1 MMLAGA
7 EIEDG
12 GSVSYKEDSGNVA
25 MSLPRAKAQEKS
37 SPDQH
42 IKPRREPVD
51 IHFSN
56 ITCTVS
62 LGFNKG
68 HKQILHG
75 VHGRLR
81 PRQLIA
87 IMGPSGAGKS
97 TLLDVLSGYRIS
109 GVGGAVFINGRGRIM
124 KNFKKMSCY
133 IQQDDRLQ
141 GLLTVGENMTLAADL
156 KLPTSKDK
164 YEKGEI
170 IEEILTNLGLYEHI
184 NTRGAQ
190 LSGGQ
195 RKRLSIALEL
205 ISNPLIMFLDE
216 PTTGLDS
223 SSCSQVVELCR
234 TLAHQ
239 GRTIVC
245 TVHQPSASLFAMFD
259 HVYILA
265 AGQCLYQGTTKNLV
279 PYLEQAGVPCPI
291 YHNPADYVIE
301 LACGEYG
308 EDKIQVLTS
317 KAENGRSLDWFEDPQ
332 AIPSMEALRKQYPLS
347 VLREQDAGPS
357 VEETPQSNQR
367 SVLIKRGFLKAKR
380 DSTMTHLR
388 LIVNVVVGIMLGMLF
403 IDAGNEGSRVLEN
416 YNLLFA
422 ILMHH
427 MMSPMML
434 TILTFPS
441 EMSILSKEHFNRWY
455 SLGSYYISITIVDL
469 PISIVSC
476 AVFSVIVYTM
486 SSQPLEIVRFSMFFA
501 ISLYTVL
508 VAQSFGLMIGA
519 AFNVVP
525 LEVVRFSIFFAISL
539 YTVLVAQSFGLMIG
553 AAFNVV
559 NGTFLGPTLSVPM
572 MMFAGFG
579 VTLRDLPPYL
589 YWGSYISYLRYG
601 LEGFIGAIYGLK
613 RPQLECNQAP
623 YCHYKHPRQFL
634 SEVSMSPDMFWWDV
648 LALTVFVLVLRVA
661 AFLLLKW
668 KLNAVR

>member
-7 EIEDG
+7 QIVDEQ
-12 GSVSYKEDSGNVA
+12 SVAYRPDMSGTVRPSASPSQAPTPASPLGTQGLRQTVA
-25 MSLPRAKAQEKS
+25 KIPNR
-37 SPDQH
+37 D
-42 IKPRREPVD
+42 PVD

-62 LGFNKG
+62 LGINKG
-68 HKQILHG
+68 QKQILHG

-109 GVGGAVFINGRGRIM
+109 GVGGAVFINGRGRVL
-124 KNFKKMSCY
+124 KKFKRMSCY

-141 GLLTVGENMTLAADL
+141 GLLTVGENMMLAADL
-156 KLPTSKDK
+156 KLPTKLDK
-164 YEKGEI
+164 YEKGEV
-170 IEEILTNLGLYEHI
+170 IEDILTNLGLYEHM
-184 NTRGAQ
+184 NTSAAQ

-223 SSCSQVVELCR
+223 SSCSNVVELCR
-234 TLAHQ
+234 SLAHQ

-245 TVHQPSASLFAMFD
+245 TVHQPSASLFALFD
-259 HVYILA
+259 HVYVLA
-265 AGQCLYQGTTKNLV
+265 AGSCLYQGTTANLV
-279 PYLEQAGVPCPI
+279 PYLHQAGLPCPM
-291 YHNPADYVIE
+291 YHNPADYIIE

-308 EDKIQVLTS
+308 EDKIEYLTN
-317 KAENGRSLDWFEDPQ
+317 KAENGRDLSWFEEPEG
-332 AIPSMEALRKQYPLS
+332 IPSMEALRKQYPLS
-347 VLREQDAGPS
+347 VLKEQDSGPAA
-357 VEETPQSNQR
+357 EETSQSNQT
-367 SVLIKRGFLKAKR
+367 SVLIKRGFMKAKR

-388 LIVNVVVGIMLGMLF
+388 LVVNVVVGIMLGSLF
-403 IDAGNEGSRVLEN
+403 IKAGNEGSRVIEN

-441 EMSILSKEHFNRWY
+441 EMSILIKEHFNRWY
-455 SLGSYYISITIVDL
+455 SLGSYYISITLVDL

-476 AVFSVIVYTM
+476 LVFSIIVYTM
-486 SSQPLEIVRFSMFFA
+486 SSQPLDVVRFLMFFA

-519 AFNVVP
+519 V
-525 LEVVRFSIFFAISL
+525 
-539 YTVLVAQSFGLMIG
+539 
-553 AAFNVV
+553 FNVV
-559 NGTFLGPTLSVPM
+559 NGTFLGPALSVPM

-589 YWGSYISYLRYG
+589 YWGSYVSYLRYG
-601 LEGFIGAIYGLK
+601 LEGLIGAIYGLE
-613 RPQLECNQAP
+613 RPTLDCNQAK
-623 YCHYKHPRQFL
+623 YCHYRYPRTFL
-634 SEVSMSPDMFWWDV
+634 KEVAMSPDMFWWDV
-648 LALTVFVLVLRVA
+648 LALTVFVFVLRTA

>member
-1 MMLAGA
+1 MMLAGVQ
-7 EIEDG
+7 IVDQS
-12 GSVSYKEDSGNVA
+12 SVAFKSENGERASAAAPAQPPPVPVE
-25 MSLPRAKAQEKS
+25 MPRPPGAGQGLARV
-37 SPDQH
+37 PTTG
-42 IKPRREPVD
+42 PVD
-51 IHFSN
+51 IHFTN
-56 ITCTVS
+56 ITCTVK

-68 HKQILHG
+68 QKQILHG
-75 VHGRLR
+75 VNGRLR

-97 TLLDVLSGYRIS
+97 TLLDVLSGYRIT
-109 GVGGAVFINGRGRIM
+109 GVGGAVFINGRGRVM
-124 KNFKKMSCY
+124 KKFKKMSCY

-141 GLLTVGENMTLAADL
+141 GLLTVGENMALAADL
-156 KLPTSKDK
+156 KLSTKLDK
-164 YEKGEI
+164 YEKGEV
-170 IEEILTNLGLYEHI
+170 IEDILTNLGLYEHMH
-184 NTRGAQ
+184 TRGSQ

-195 RKRLSIALEL
+195 KKRLSIALEL
-205 ISNPLIMFLDE
+205 INNPIIMFLDE

-223 SSCSQVVELCR
+223 SSCTQVVQLCR
-234 TLAHQ
+234 SLAHQ

-245 TVHQPSASLFAMFD
+245 TVHQPSASLFALFD
-259 HVYILA
+259 QVYVLA
-265 AGQCLYQGTTKNLV
+265 AGQCLYQGTTRNLV
-279 PYLEQAGVPCPI
+279 PYLDGAGIPCPI
-291 YHNPADYVIE
+291 YHNPADYIIE
-301 LACGEYG
+301 VASGEYG
-308 EDKIQVLTS
+308 EDKIGLLST
-317 KAENGRSLDWFEDPQ
+317 KAENGRALYWFESSDD
-332 AIPSMEALRKQYPLS
+332 IPSMEELRKQNPLS
-347 VLREQDAGPS
+347 HMREHDQLTGTAT
-357 VEETPQSNQR
+357 EETSQSNQR

-380 DSTMTHLR
+380 DATMTHLR
-388 LIVNVVVGIMLGMLF
+388 ILVNILVGIMLGSLF
-403 IDAGNEGSRVLEN
+403 INAGNEGSRVLEN

-469 PISIVSC
+469 PISIVAC
-476 AVFSVIVYTM
+476 ALFTVIVYTM
-486 SSQPLEIVRFSMFFA
+486 SSQPMDVSRFFMFFA

-519 AFNVVP
+519 V
-525 LEVVRFSIFFAISL
+525 FS
-539 YTVLVAQSFGLMIG
+539 
-553 AAFNVV
+553 VV

-589 YWGSYISYLRYG
+589 AWGSYVSYLRYG
-601 LEGFIGAIYGLK
+601 LEGFVGAIYGLE
-613 RPQLECNQAP
+613 RPILDCNAD

-634 SEVSMSPDMFWWDV
+634 AEVSMSPDMFWWDV

-661 AFLLLKW
+661 AFVLLKW
-668 KLNAVR
+668 KLTAVR

>member
-7 EIEDG
+7 QIVSEDTVAYKNNSEEVTASPEG
-12 GSVSYKEDSGNVA
+12 GHSQNGQTTNT
-25 MSLPRAKAQEKS
+25 LKS
-37 SPDQH
+37 PNA
-42 IKPRREPVD
+42 EPVD
-51 IHFSN
+51 ISFSN
-56 ITCTVS
+56 ITCTVN

-68 HKQILHG
+68 SKQILHG
-75 VHGRLR
+75 VHGRLL
-81 PRQLIA
+81 PRQLVA

-124 KNFKKMSCY
+124 KNFKKISCY

-141 GLLTVGENMTLAADL
+141 GLLTVGENMALAADL
-156 KLPTSKDK
+156 KLPTTMDK
-164 YEKGEI
+164 YDKGEV

-184 NTRGAQ
+184 NTRGSR

-195 RKRLSIALEL
+195 KKRLSIALEL
-205 ISNPLIMFLDE
+205 INNPLIMFLDE

-223 SSCSQVVELCR
+223 SSCSQVVQLCR
-234 TLAHQ
+234 SLAHQ

-245 TVHQPSASLFAMFD
+245 TVHQPSASLFQQFD
-259 HVYILA
+259 QVYVLA
-265 AGQCLYQGTTKNLV
+265 AGQCLYQGTTANLV
-279 PYLEQAGVPCPI
+279 PYLDQTGIPCPI
-291 YHNPADYVIE
+291 YHNPADYIIE

-308 EDKIQVLTS
+308 EDKIQLLTS
-317 KAENGRSLDWFEDPQ
+317 KAENGRALEWFPEADK
-332 AIPSMEALRKQYPLS
+332 IPTMEGLRKQYPLS
-347 VLREQDAGPS
+347 ILRDQDPGNND
-357 VEETPQSNQR
+357 EETSQSNQR
-367 SVLIKRGFLKAKR
+367 SVLIRRGFLKAKR

-388 LIVNVVVGIMLGMLF
+388 VMVNIVVGIMLGVLF
-403 IDAGNEGSRVLEN
+403 IEAGNEGSRVLQN

-441 EMSILSKEHFNRWY
+441 EMSVLSKEHFNRWY
-455 SLGSYYISITIVDL
+455 SLGSYYISITLVDL
-469 PISIVSC
+469 PISIFAC
-476 AVFSVIVYTM
+476 AIFSVIVYTM
-486 SSQPLEIVRFSMFFA
+486 SAQPLDIVRFSMFF
-501 ISLYTVL
+501 V
-508 VAQSFGLMIGA
+508 
-519 AFNVVP
+519 
-525 LEVVRFSIFFAISL
+525 ISL

-589 YWGSYISYLRYG
+589 YWGSYFSYLRYG
-601 LEGFIGAIYGLK
+601 LEGFIGAIYGLD
-613 RPQLECNQAP
+613 RPVLDCEDAL
-623 YCHYKHPRQFL
+623 YCHYRNPSVFL
-634 SEVSMSPDMFWWDV
+634 NEVAMSPHMFWWDV
-648 LALTVFVLVLRVA
+648 LALTVFVIVLRIA

-668 KLNAVR
+668 KLTAVR

>member
-7 EIEDG
+7 EIDKTSVAYTS
-12 GSVSYKEDSGNVA
+12 GSSGNVEPSVAIPAVQGSSKEAQVEALAQGLA
-25 MSLPRAKAQEKS
+25 MAPKL
-37 SPDQH
+37 
-42 IKPRREPVD
+42 EPVD
-51 IHFSN
+51 IQFSN
-56 ITCTVS
+56 ITCTVN
-62 LGFNKG
+62 LGFTKG
-68 HKQILHG
+68 TKQILHG
-75 VHGRLR
+75 VNGRLR

-97 TLLDVLSGYRIS
+97 TLLDVLSGYRIT

-124 KNFKKMSCY
+124 KRFKKMSCY

-156 KLPTSKDK
+156 KLPTKLDK
-164 YEKGEI
+164 YEKGEV
-170 IEEILTNLGLYEHI
+170 IEDILTNLGLYEHM

-205 ISNPLIMFLDE
+205 INNPLVMFLDE

-223 SSCSQVVELCR
+223 SSCTQVVQLCR
-234 TLAHQ
+234 SLAHQ

-245 TVHQPSASLFAMFD
+245 TVHQPSASLFALFD
-259 HVYILA
+259 QVYVLA
-265 AGQCLYQGTTKNLV
+265 AGQCMYQGTTKNLV
-279 PYLEQAGVPCPI
+279 PYLEQSGIPCPI
-291 YHNPADYVIE
+291 YHNPADYIIE
-301 LACGEYG
+301 LSCGEYG
-308 EDKIQVLTS
+308 HDKIELMS
-317 KAENGRSLDWFEDPQ
+317 NKSENGRSLEWFDDSSS
-332 AIPSMEALRKQYPLS
+332 ILSMEALRKKYPLS
-347 VLREQDAGPS
+347 VLRETEPTGGD
-357 VEETPQSNQR
+357 EETSQSNQR

-388 LIVNVVVGIMLGMLF
+388 LIVNVLVGIMLGSLF
-403 IDAGNEGSRVLEN
+403 IEAGNEGSRVLEN

-441 EMSILSKEHFNRWY
+441 EMSVLSKEHFNRWY
-455 SLGSYYISITIVDL
+455 SLGSYYISITLVDL
-469 PISIVSC
+469 PVSIVGC
-476 AVFSVIVYTM
+476 AIFSVIVYTM
-486 SSQPLEIVRFSMFFA
+486 SAQPLDIVRFAMFFA

-508 VAQSFGLMIGA
+508 VAQSLGLMIGA
-519 AFNVVP
+519 V
-525 LEVVRFSIFFAISL
+525 FS
-539 YTVLVAQSFGLMIG
+539 
-553 AAFNVV
+553 VV
-559 NGTFLGPTLSVPM
+559 NGTFLGPTISVPM

-579 VTLRDLPPYL
+579 VTLRDLPNYL

-601 LEGFIGAIYGLK
+601 LEGFIGAIYGLG
-613 RPQLECNQAP
+613 RPVLDCNKAL
-623 YCHYKHPRQFL
+623 YCHYKHPRTFL
-634 SEVSMSPDMFWWDV
+634 NEVAMSPDMFWWDV
-648 LALTVFVLVLRVA
+648 LALTAYVFVLRIA
-661 AFLLLKW
+661 AFILLKW

>member
-7 EIEDG
+7 EIVESSVSFKTDEAG
-12 GSVSYKEDSGNVA
+12 GSQAVISPGTSAE
-25 MSLPRAKAQEKS
+25 AQAAGAQ
-37 SPDQH
+37 PPAQAAGLARV
-42 IKPRREPVD
+42 PTREPVD
-51 IHFSN
+51 IQFSN
-56 ITCTVS
+56 VTCTVK
-62 LGFNKG
+62 LGINKG
-68 HKQILHG
+68 TKQILHG
-75 VHGRLR
+75 VNGRLR
-81 PRQLIA
+81 PRKLIA

-97 TLLDVLSGYRIS
+97 TLLDVLSGYRTT
-109 GVGGAVFINGRGRIM
+109 GVGGAIFINGRGRNM
-124 KNFKKMSCY
+124 KRFKKMSCY

-141 GLLTVGENMTLAADL
+141 GLLTVGENMELAADL
-156 KLPTSKDK
+156 KLPTTMDK
-164 YEKGEI
+164 YEKGEV
-170 IEEILTNLGLYEHI
+170 IEDILTNLGLYEHMH
-184 NTRGAQ
+184 TRGAQ

-205 ISNPLIMFLDE
+205 INNPLIMFLDE

-223 SSCSQVVELCR
+223 SSCTQVVQLCR
-234 TLAHQ
+234 SLAHQ

-245 TVHQPSASLFAMFD
+245 TVHQPSASLFALFD
-259 HVYILA
+259 QVYVLA
-265 AGQCLYQGTTKNLV
+265 AGNCLYQGTTTNLV

-308 EDKIQVLTS
+308 EDKMSHLTT
-317 KAENGRSLDWFEDPQ
+317 KAENGRELAWLDEPTT
-332 AIPSMEALRKQYPLS
+332 IPSMEALRKQYPLS
-347 VLREQDAGPS
+347 VMKEQDSESGP
-357 VEETPQSNQR
+357 EETPQSNQR
-367 SVLIKRGFLKAKR
+367 SVLIRRGFLKAKR
-380 DSTMTHLR
+380 DPTMTHLR
-388 LIVNVVVGIMLGMLF
+388 LIVNVVVGIMLGALF
-403 IDAGNEGSRVLEN
+403 INAGNEGSRVLEN

-441 EMSILSKEHFNRWY
+441 EMSILLKEHFNRWY

-476 AVFSVIVYTM
+476 AIFSVIVYTM
-486 SSQPLEIVRFSMFFA
+486 SAQPLDIARFAMFFA
-501 ISLYTVL
+501 ISVYTVL

-519 AFNVVP
+519 V
-525 LEVVRFSIFFAISL
+525 
-539 YTVLVAQSFGLMIG
+539 
-553 AAFNVV
+553 FNVV

-589 YWGSYISYLRYG
+589 SWGSYVSYLRYG
-601 LEGFIGAIYGLK
+601 LEGYIGAIYGLE
-613 RPQLECNQAP
+613 RPTLDCNEAK
-623 YCHYKHPRQFL
+623 YCHYRYPRTFL
-634 SEVSMSPDMFWWDV
+634 KEIAMSPNMFWWDI
-648 LALTVFVLVLRVA
+648 LALTVTLFVLRTA

-668 KLNAVR
+668 KLSAVR

>member
-7 EIEDG
+7 EIVKESVAFRRDKTGNSEVVITPGPSQPEVPTG
-12 GSVSYKEDSGNVA
+12 GMGLSRVPT
-25 MSLPRAKAQEKS
+25 M
-37 SPDQH
+37 
-42 IKPRREPVD
+42 EPVD

-62 LGFNKG
+62 LGINKG
-68 HKQILHG
+68 TKQILHS
-75 VHGRLR
+75 VNGRLR
-81 PRQLIA
+81 PKQLIA

-97 TLLDVLSGYRIS
+97 TLLDVLSGYRIT
-109 GVGGAVFINGRGRIM
+109 GVGGAIFINGRGRIM
-124 KNFKKMSCY
+124 KKFKKMSCY
-133 IQQDDRLQ
+133 IQQDDRIQ

-156 KLPTSKDK
+156 KLPTRMDK
-164 YEKGEI
+164 YEKLEV
-170 IEEILTNLGLYEHI
+170 IEDILTNLGLYEHM

-205 ISNPLIMFLDE
+205 INNPLVMFLDE

-223 SSCSQVVELCR
+223 SSCTQVVQLCR
-234 TLAHQ
+234 SLAHQ

-245 TVHQPSASLFAMFD
+245 TVHQPSASLFALFD
-259 HVYILA
+259 QVYVLA
-265 AGQCLYQGTTKNLV
+265 AGNCLYQGTTRNLV
-279 PYLEQAGVPCPI
+279 PYVEEAGLPCPI
-291 YHNPADYVIE
+291 YHNPADYIIE

-308 EDKIQVLTS
+308 EDKIPFLTT
-317 KAENGRSLDWFEDPQ
+317 KAENGKSMQWFDDHENI
-332 AIPSMEALRKQYPLS
+332 ATMEELRKKYPLS
-347 VLREQDAGPS
+347 VIRGQDRGTGE
-357 VEETPQSNQR
+357 EETSQSNQL
-367 SVLIKRGFLKAKR
+367 SVLIRRGFLKAKR
-380 DSTMTHLR
+380 DPTMTHLR
-388 LIVNVVVGIMLGMLF
+388 FIVNVVVGIMLGALF
-403 IDAGNEGSRVLEN
+403 INAGNEGSRVLDN

-441 EMSILSKEHFNRWY
+441 EMSILLKEHFNRWY

-476 AVFSVIVYTM
+476 AIFSVIVYLM
-486 SSQPLEIVRFSMFFA
+486 SSQPMDAARFTMFFA

-519 AFNVVP
+519 V
-525 LEVVRFSIFFAISL
+525 
-539 YTVLVAQSFGLMIG
+539 
-553 AAFNVV
+553 FNVV

-589 YWGSYISYLRYG
+589 SWGSYISYLRYG
-601 LEGFIGAIYGLK
+601 LEGYIGAIYGLD
-613 RPQLECNQAP
+613 RPTLDCNEAK
-623 YCHYKHPRQFL
+623 YCHYRYPRTFL
-634 SEVSMSPDMFWWDV
+634 KEIAMSPNNFWWDI
-648 LALTVFVLVLRVA
+648 LALTITLFVLRIA

-668 KLNAVR
+668 KLSAVR

>member
-7 EIEDG
+7 QIVES
-12 GSVSYKEDSGNVA
+12 SVSFKTDEAGRSQAVIAPGPSQALTPVQAPGSGL
-25 MSLPRAKAQEKS
+25 SRIPS
-37 SPDQH
+37 
-42 IKPRREPVD
+42 REPVD
-51 IHFSN
+51 IQFSN
-56 ITCTVS
+56 VTYTVS
-62 LGFNKG
+62 LGINKG
-68 HKQILHG
+68 TKQILHG
-75 VHGRLR
+75 VNGRLR
-81 PRQLIA
+81 PRKLIA

-97 TLLDVLSGYRIS
+97 TLLDVLSGYRTT
-109 GVGGAVFINGRGRIM
+109 GVGGAIFINGRGRIM
-124 KNFKKMSCY
+124 KRFKKMSCY

-141 GLLTVGENMTLAADL
+141 GLLTVGENMELAADL
-156 KLPTSKDK
+156 KLPTKLDK
-164 YEKGEI
+164 YEKGEV
-170 IEEILTNLGLYEHI
+170 IEDILTNLGLYEHM

-205 ISNPLIMFLDE
+205 INNPLIMFLDE

-223 SSCSQVVELCR
+223 SSCTQVVQLCR
-234 TLAHQ
+234 SLAHQ

-245 TVHQPSASLFAMFD
+245 TVHQPSASLFALFD
-259 HVYILA
+259 HVYVLA
-265 AGQCLYQGTTKNLV
+265 AGNCLYQGTTRNLV

-291 YHNPADYVIE
+291 YHNPADYIIE

-308 EDKIQVLTS
+308 EDKIGLLST
-317 KAENGRSLDWFEDPQ
+317 KAENGRELTWLDDPQ
-332 AIPSMEALRKQYPLS
+332 SIPTMEELRKLYPLS
-347 VLREQDAGPS
+347 VMKEQDKESGP
-357 VEETPQSNQR
+357 EETSQSNQR
-367 SVLIKRGFLKAKR
+367 SVLYRRGFLKAKR
-380 DSTMTHLR
+380 DPTMTHLR
-388 LIVNVVVGIMLGMLF
+388 LIVNVVVGIMLGALF

-441 EMSILSKEHFNRWY
+441 EMSILLKEHFNRWY

-476 AVFSVIVYTM
+476 AIFSVIVYTM
-486 SSQPLEIVRFSMFFA
+486 SAQPLDIARFSMFFA

-519 AFNVVP
+519 V
-525 LEVVRFSIFFAISL
+525 
-539 YTVLVAQSFGLMIG
+539 
-553 AAFNVV
+553 FNVV

-579 VTLRDLPPYL
+579 VTLRDLPDYL

-601 LEGFIGAIYGLK
+601 LEGYIGAIYGLE
-613 RPQLECNQAP
+613 RPTLACNEAK
-623 YCHYKHPRQFL
+623 YCHYKYPRTFL
-634 SEVSMSPDMFWWDV
+634 KEIAMSPNMFWWDI
-648 LALTVFVLVLRVA
+648 LALTVTLFTLRTA

-668 KLNAVR
+668 KLSAVR

>member
-7 EIEDG
+7 QIEE
-12 GSVSYKEDSGNVA
+12 SVSYTPEKASVSIAAKEPQKHVVA
-25 MSLPRAKAQEKS
+25 QGLTRVPST
-37 SPDQH
+37 D
-42 IKPRREPVD
+42 PVD
-51 IHFSN
+51 IQFTN
-56 ITCTVS
+56 ITCTVR

-68 HKQILHG
+68 SKQILHG
-75 VHGRLR
+75 VNGRLR
-81 PRQLIA
+81 PKQLVA

-97 TLLDVLSGYRIS
+97 TLLDVLSGYRVT

-124 KNFKKMSCY
+124 KRFKKMSCY

-141 GLLTVGENMTLAADL
+141 GLLTVSENMALAAQL
-156 KLPTSKDK
+156 KLSTKLDK
-164 YEKGEI
+164 YEKGEV
-170 IEEILTNLGLYEHI
+170 IEDILTNLGLYEHM
-184 NTRGAQ
+184 NTRAGQ

-205 ISNPLIMFLDE
+205 INNPLIMFLDE

-223 SSCSQVVELCR
+223 SSCSQVVQLCQS
-234 TLAHQ
+234 LAHQ

-245 TVHQPSASLFAMFD
+245 TVHQPSASLFALFD

-279 PYLEQAGVPCPI
+279 PYLDQAGVPCPM
-291 YHNPADYVIE
+291 YHNPADYIIE

-308 EDKIQVLTS
+308 EDKIKLLTT
-317 KAENGRSLDWFEDPQ
+317 KAENGRVLDYFDETD
-332 AIPSMEALRKQYPLS
+332 IPSMEALRKQNPLS
-347 VLREQDAGPS
+347 VLREQDTGS
-357 VEETPQSNQR
+357 GTEETPQSNQL
-367 SVLIKRGFLKAKR
+367 SVLMKRGFLKAKR
-380 DSTMTHLR
+380 DATMTHLR
-388 LIVNVVVGIMLGMLF
+388 LIVNVVVGIMLGSLF
-403 IDAGNEGSRVLEN
+403 INAGNDSSRVLEN

-434 TILTFPS
+434 TILTFPA

-455 SLGSYYISITIVDL
+455 SLGSYYISITVVDL

-476 AVFSVIVYTM
+476 AIFSVIVYTM
-486 SSQPLEIVRFSMFFA
+486 SSQPLEVARFSM
-501 ISLYTVL
+501 
-508 VAQSFGLMIGA
+508 
-519 AFNVVP
+519 
-525 LEVVRFSIFFAISL
+525 FFAISL

-579 VTLRDLPPYL
+579 VTLRDLPSYL
-589 YWGSYISYLRYG
+589 YWGSYVSYLRYG
-601 LEGFIGAIYGLK
+601 LEGFIGAIYGLN
-613 RPQLECNQAP
+613 RPKLDCEEV
-623 YCHYKHPRQFL
+623 YCHYRYVCVCVCCIVY
-634 SEVSMSPDMFWWDV
+634 SVTS
-648 LALTVFVLVLRVA
+648 LAIVMLIFKRM
-661 AFLLLKW
+661 KDSS
-668 KLNAVR
+668 N

>member
-7 EIEDG
+7 QIVES
-12 GSVSYKEDSGNVA
+12 SVSFKTDEAGRSQAVIAPGPSQALSPVQAPGSGL
-25 MSLPRAKAQEKS
+25 SRIPS
-37 SPDQH
+37 
-42 IKPRREPVD
+42 REPVD
-51 IHFSN
+51 IQFSN
-56 ITCTVS
+56 VTYTVS
-62 LGFNKG
+62 LGINKG
-68 HKQILHG
+68 TKQILHG
-75 VHGRLR
+75 VNGRLR
-81 PRQLIA
+81 PRKLIA

-97 TLLDVLSGYRIS
+97 TLLDVLSGYRTT
-109 GVGGAVFINGRGRIM
+109 GVGGAIFINGRGRIM
-124 KNFKKMSCY
+124 KRFKKMSCY

-141 GLLTVGENMTLAADL
+141 GLLTVGENMELAADL
-156 KLPTSKDK
+156 KLPTKLDK
-164 YEKGEI
+164 YEKGEV
-170 IEEILTNLGLYEHI
+170 IEDILTNLGLYEHM

-205 ISNPLIMFLDE
+205 INNPLIMFLDE

-223 SSCSQVVELCR
+223 SSCTQVVQLCR
-234 TLAHQ
+234 SLAHQ

-245 TVHQPSASLFAMFD
+245 TVHQPSASLFALFD
-259 HVYILA
+259 HVYVLA
-265 AGQCLYQGTTKNLV
+265 AGNCLYQGTTRNLV

-291 YHNPADYVIE
+291 YHNPADYIIE

-308 EDKIQVLTS
+308 EDKIGLLTT
-317 KAENGRSLDWFEDPQ
+317 KAENGRELTWLDDPQ
-332 AIPSMEALRKQYPLS
+332 SIPTMEELRKLYPLS
-347 VLREQDAGPS
+347 VMKEQDNESGP
-357 VEETPQSNQR
+357 EETPQSNQR
-367 SVLIKRGFLKAKR
+367 SVLIRRGFLKAKR
-380 DSTMTHLR
+380 DPTMTHLR
-388 LIVNVVVGIMLGMLF
+388 LIVNVVVGIMLGALF

-441 EMSILSKEHFNRWY
+441 EMSILLKEHFNRWY

-476 AVFSVIVYTM
+476 AIFSVIVYTM
-486 SSQPLEIVRFSMFFA
+486 SAQPLDIARFSMFFA

-519 AFNVVP
+519 V
-525 LEVVRFSIFFAISL
+525 
-539 YTVLVAQSFGLMIG
+539 
-553 AAFNVV
+553 FNVV

-579 VTLRDLPPYL
+579 VTLRDLPDYL

-601 LEGFIGAIYGLK
+601 LEGYIGAIYGLE
-613 RPQLECNQAP
+613 RPTLACNQAK
-623 YCHYKHPRQFL
+623 YCHYKYPRTFL
-634 SEVSMSPDMFWWDV
+634 KEIAMSPNMFWWDI
-648 LALTVFVLVLRVA
+648 LALTVTLFTLRTA

-668 KLNAVR
+668 KLSAVR

>member
-7 EIEDG
+7 QIVNES
-12 GSVSYKEDSGNVA
+12 SVAFRPEGAGPMTSAASPA
-25 MSLPRAKAQEKS
+25 AAQGPCLK
-37 SPDQH
+37 DNRLAN
-42 IKPRREPVD
+42 IKTREPVD
-51 IHFSN
+51 IQFSN

-62 LGFNKG
+62 LGINKG

-75 VHGRLR
+75 VNGRLR

-109 GVGGAVFINGRGRIM
+109 GVGGAVFINGRGRVM
-124 KNFKKMSCY
+124 KRFKRMSCY

-141 GLLTVGENMTLAADL
+141 GLLTVGENMALAADL
-156 KLPTSKDK
+156 KLPTKLDK
-164 YEKGEI
+164 YEKGEV
-170 IEEILTNLGLYEHI
+170 IEDILTNLGLYEHMS
-184 NTRGAQ
+184 TKAAQ

-205 ISNPLIMFLDE
+205 INNPLIMFLDE

-223 SSCSQVVELCR
+223 SSCTQVVQLCR
-234 TLAHQ
+234 SLAHQ

-245 TVHQPSASLFAMFD
+245 TVHQPSASLFALFD
-259 HVYILA
+259 QVYVLA
-265 AGQCLYQGTTKNLV
+265 AGSCLYQGTTRNLV
-279 PYLEQAGVPCPI
+279 PYLEQAGIPCPV

-308 EDKIQVLTS
+308 DDKIGYLAT
-317 KAENGRSLDWFEDPQ
+317 KAENGKELAWFDDAET
-332 AIPSMEALRKQYPLS
+332 IPSMEALRKQYPLS
-347 VLREQDAGPS
+347 VLKEQDAGPGE
-357 VEETPQSNQR
+357 EETPQSNQR

-380 DSTMTHLR
+380 DATMTHLR
-388 LIVNVVVGIMLGMLF
+388 LVVNVVVGIMLGSLF
-403 IDAGNEGSRVLEN
+403 IKAGNEGSRVTEN

-441 EMSILSKEHFNRWY
+441 EMSILIKEHFNRWY
-455 SLGSYYISITIVDL
+455 SLGSYYISITLVDL

-476 AVFSVIVYTM
+476 FVFSVIVYTM
-486 SSQPLEIVRFSMFFA
+486 SSQPLDMVRFLMFFS

-519 AFNVVP
+519 V
-525 LEVVRFSIFFAISL
+525 
-539 YTVLVAQSFGLMIG
+539 
-553 AAFNVV
+553 FNVV
-559 NGTFLGPTLSVPM
+559 NGTFLGPTISVPM

-589 YWGSYISYLRYG
+589 YWGSYVSYLRYG
-601 LEGFIGAIYGLK
+601 LEGLIGAIYGLD
-613 RPQLECNQAP
+613 RPRLDCNQKL
-623 YCHYKHPRQFL
+623 YCHYRYPHTFL
-634 SEVSMSPDMFWWDV
+634 EEVAMSPDMYWWDV
-648 LALTVFVLVLRVA
+648 LALSVFVLVLRVA